1 MEISR
6 FEAAEI
12 TEKNHN
18 TRVSRQNLRL
28 LRLAETNKKL
38 LQ

>member
-6 FEAAEI
+6 FKAAEI

-18 TRVSRQNLRL
+18 ARVSRQNLRQ
-28 LRLAETNKKL
+28 LRLAETSQKL